1 MNSVERVR
9 AALDFRQPDRVPWY
23 FNSFWPQFEEAWRQR
38 GGGAAGQD
46 IEDYYEIDMGRV
58 IPDETPFPSQRAV
71 LADEGAYQIV
81 RDGWGAIERRHKGD
95 AWLSPPMTL
104 EVALPDKSGADRL
117 EFESPLLDSRF
128 PSRAEVEA
136 LRQRKYVFVKVGGPY
151 LRAGN
156 FRGATQWLI
165 DLVEDEAFAREL
177 SLRVSEH
184 ITAVGLQALRL
195 YDLYDTA
202 IWIYDDMGSNHG
214 PMFSPRTF
222 ERVFLPCYSRMSA
235 AFREAGV
242 ASVGLHCDGN
252 VEAILDMLLD
262 AGIDTLNPVEPKA
275 GMDVVAL
282 RERYGDR
289 LAFVGG
295 LDNAHVLPRGDR
307 NELERHFLHVL
318 SAAREGGLV
327 VGAHSVGPDISV
339 ETMDF
344 LHRLVVDLGQYPL
357 VCA

>member
-1 MNSVERVR
+1 MDSVERVR
-9 AALDFRQPDRVPWY
+9 AALGFRQPDRIPWY
-23 FNSFWPQFEEAWRQR
+23 FNSFWPQFVDAWRQQKEMP
-38 GGGAAGQD
+38 ATVSID
-46 IEDYYEIDMGRV
+46 DYYAIDMGRV
-58 IPDETPFPSQRAV
+58 IPDEAPFPSQRQV
-71 LADEGAYQIV
+71 LADQDGYQIV
-81 RDGWGAIERRHKGD
+81 RNGWGAIERRPRGD

-104 EVALPDKSGADRL
+104 EVALPDKARVDML
-117 EFESPLLDSRF
+117 QFESPMLDSRY
-128 PSRAEVEA
+128 PPQHEVEE
-136 LRQRKYVFVKVGGPY
+136 LKQRKYVFVKVGGPY

-156 FRGATQWLI
+156 FRGPAQWLV
-165 DLVEDEAFAREL
+165 DLVEDPNFALEL
-177 SLRVSEH
+177 SLRVTEH
-184 ITAVGLQALRL
+184 IVAVGLEALRR

-222 ERVFLPCYSRMSA
+222 ERVFLPCYSRMCT

-242 ASVGLHCDGN
+242 ANVGLHCDGN

-275 GMDVVAL
+275 NMDVVAL

-295 LDNAHVLPRGDR
+295 LDNAHVLPRGNR
-307 NELERHFLHVL
+307 YELERHFLRAV

-344 LHRLVVDLGQYPL
+344 LHRLVVDLGRYPL
-357 VCA
+357 VCV